1 MNRISN
7 KERQAMKIKF
17 VVVLAAAIGL
27 WCGVAALAPSGKLQF
42 IGEALAGSCDIDDNL
57 SDSVETFF
65 GRCCK
70 GSGRSVMPG
79 NMWSKS
85 LRDVKDNRSKDDDY
99 KTCWK
104 LISRSE
110 YRK

>member
-1 MNRISN
+1 M
-7 KERQAMKIKF
+7 
-17 VVVLAAAIGL
+17 
-27 WCGVAALAPSGKLQF
+27 
-42 IGEALAGSCDIDDNL
+42 
-57 SDSVETFF
+57 ETFF

-79 NMWSKS
+79 NMWSRTV
-85 LRDVKDNRSKDDDY
+85 RDVRDNRSKDDDY

>member
-1 MNRISN
+1 
-7 KERQAMKIKF
+7 MKIKF
-17 VVVLAAAIGL
+17 VVVLAAAIAL
-27 WCGVAALAPSGKLQF
+27 WFGVAALAPSDKFQF
-42 IGEALAGSCDIDDNL
+42 IGEARAAACEIDDNL
-57 SDSVETFF
+57 SDTVETFF

-79 NMWSKS
+79 NMWSKTV
-85 LRDVKDNRSKDDDY
+85 RDVRDNRSRDDDY

>member
-1 MNRISN
+1 
-7 KERQAMKIKF
+7 MKIKYL
-17 VVVLAAAIGL
+17 VVLAAAIGL
-27 WCGVAALAPSGKLQF
+27 GFGVAAFAPSDSFQLV
-42 IGEALAGSCDIDDNL
+42 GEASAGACDIDDSL
-57 SDSVETFF
+57 SDTVETFV

-70 GSGRSVMPG
+70 GSVRSVMPG
-79 NMWSKS
+79 NMWSKTV
-85 LRDVKDNRSKDDDY
+85 RDVRDNRSRDDDY

>member
-1 MNRISN
+1 
-7 KERQAMKIKF
+7 MKIKF

-27 WCGVAALAPSGKLQF
+27 WFGAAALAPSDKLQF
-42 IGEALAGSCDIDDNL
+42 IGEARAGACDIDDNL
-57 SDSVETFF
+57 SDTVETFF
-65 GRCCK
+65 GRCVK
-70 GSGRSVMPG
+70 GSARSVMPG
-79 NMWSKS
+79 SMWKNTV
-85 LRDVKDNRSKDDDY
+85 RDVRDNRSRNDDY